1 MRFAL
6 AGLILA
12 LAVAALVLIARA
24 DPDSEE
30 DPTAPSGHD
39 PLRTELLMETPSAVV
54 RTCRSAAAAARMP
67 PHCPP
72 AIPLADGAWGRAR
85 ALDSDSCEYLVDLEP
100 GTSSDASTGGPIF
113 HLLFGGRCRRF
124 DLTTNDRRW
133 PTHGFFANN
142 LRLVGVAPLEPGQSA
157 RADQPTPARPRVLG
171 RTRIDDSPAL
181 LLSYP
186 AHPLTTVHSGHLAS
200 VWNETQTGYAVSAH
214 PRDPRTPRKER
225 RAIKALRAMALAM
238 HSH

>member
-12 LAVAALVLIARA
+12 FAVAALILLAGA

-30 DPTAPSGHD
+30 GPTGRSAHD
-39 PLRTELLMETPSAVV
+39 PLQSELLGRTPPAVLGA
-54 RTCRSAAAAARMP
+54 CRSAAAPARIP
-67 PHCPP
+67 PHCPR
-72 AIPLADGAWGRAR
+72 ALPLADGAWGRAR
-85 ALDSDSCEYLVDLEP
+85 ALDSNSCEYLVDVEP
-100 GTSSDASTGGPIF
+100 GTSRGASAGGPIF

-124 DLTTNDRRW
+124 NLRADDRRW
-133 PTHGFFANN
+133 PEDGFFADD

-157 RADQPTPARPRVLG
+157 RADQAAPARPRVLT
-171 RTRIDDSPAL
+171 RMRIDDSPAL
-181 LLSYP
+181 LLRYP
-186 AHPLTTVHSGHLAS
+186 AHPLTTVHSGHLAI
-200 VWNETQTGYAVSAH
+200 VWNEAQAGYAVSAH
-214 PRDPRTPRKER
+214 PSDPRTARKER

>member
-12 LAVAALVLIARA
+12 LAVATLVLLARA
-24 DPDSEE
+24 DPDGEE
-30 DPTAPSGHD
+30 GTAQSVHN
-39 PLRTELLMETPSAVV
+39 PLRTELLMETPPAMLGA
-54 RTCRSAAAAARMP
+54 CRSAAAPARMP

-85 ALDSDSCEYLVDLEP
+85 ALDSDSCEYLVDLGP
-100 GTSSDASTGGPIF
+100 GTSRDASTGGSIF

-124 DLTTNDRRW
+124 DLTTDDRRW
-133 PTHGFFANN
+133 PTDGFFAND

-157 RADQPTPARPRVLG
+157 RADQAAPARPRVLG

-181 LLSYP
+181 LLRYP
-186 AHPLTTVHSGHLAS
+186 AQPLTTVHSGHLAI
-200 VWNETQTGYAVSAH
+200 VWNEAHAGYAVSAH
-214 PRDPRTPRKER
+214 SSDPRTARKER
-225 RAIKALRAMALAM
+225 RTIKALRAMALAM